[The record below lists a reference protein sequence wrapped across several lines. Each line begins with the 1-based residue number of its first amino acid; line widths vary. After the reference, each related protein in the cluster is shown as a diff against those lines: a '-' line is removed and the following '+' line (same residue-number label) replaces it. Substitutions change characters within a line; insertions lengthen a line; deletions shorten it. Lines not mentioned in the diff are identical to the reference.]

1 MGFQRAYLTFGRGLG
16 GQYPLARV
24 VDSDYEKGKKG
35 KIMLEYGISKSDLKE
50 INRAQVMRTIWEFG
64 PISRADIA
72 SRLCITRAAIT
83 LITNEMIEDGL
94 LIEIGKNNVY
104 DEYGSNKGR
113 RKILLDISTDICFQM
128 GIYVDRYNVSI
139 GLANINGDI
148 LEKEN
153 FSIMNDISSDE
164 IAEAAEAA
172 VRRILQN
179 SCLKEKQITG
189 IGIGLMPAMP
199 DCILKDAK
207 KGRQCFDKLQRAF
220 YERME
225 IPVFVGDAISQFSVF
240 CWSKHKR
247 TCKQSKSIFLYSD
260 DENIYLNNIS
270 NMPSVFE
277 NLTDTVNVNSLCIN
291 SQGIAGTE
299 LTRAGIGRKVAGIYS
314 KSKTP
319 ALYKIT
325 AGDIRRVTIA
335 QIMTAVSLGDES
347 LKVLR
352 EELLDELCILMNNA
366 VVISGANNIYFY
378 KFDFMEQ
385 QLNELKEHYKC
396 KFGSA
401 VCTELN
407 ICDITDDHRFIC
419 GCFYAVLRGMFKI
432 M

>member
-1 MGFQRAYLTFGRGLG
+1 
-16 GQYPLARV
+16 
-24 VDSDYEKGKKG
+24 
-35 KIMLEYGISKSDLKE
+35 MLEYGISKSDLKE

-83 LITNEMIEDGL
+83 LITNEMIADGL
-94 LIEIGKNNVY
+94 LVEIGKSNVY
-104 DEYGSNKGR
+104 DEYSSSKGR
-113 RKILLDISTDICFQM
+113 RKILLDISTDTCFQM
-128 GIYVDRYNVSI
+128 GIYIDRYNVSV

-153 FSIMNDISSDE
+153 FSIMNDISSYE
-164 IAEAAEAA
+164 LAEAAEAA
-172 VRRILQN
+172 IRRILQN

-189 IGIGLMPAMP
+189 IGIGLMPDMP
-199 DCILKDAK
+199 DCILKDAEND
-207 KGRQCFDKLQRAF
+207 RQYFDKLQKAF
-220 YERME
+220 YERMG
-225 IPVFVGDAISQFSVF
+225 IPVFVGDALSQFSAF
-240 CWSKHKR
+240 CWGQHKR
-247 TCKQSKSIFLYSD
+247 TCKQNKSVFLYSD
-260 DENIYLNNIS
+260 DENIYLNSIL

-277 NLTDTVNVNSLCIN
+277 KLTDTVNINSLYIN

-299 LTRAGIGRKVAGIYS
+299 LTRTGICRKATGIYS

-325 AGDIRRVTIA
+325 AGDIRGVSIA
-335 QIMTAVSLGDES
+335 RIMTAVSLGDEP

-378 KFDFMEQ
+378 KFDFTKQ
-385 QLNELKEHYKC
+385 QLNELREHYKC

>member
-1 MGFQRAYLTFGRGLG
+1 
-16 GQYPLARV
+16 
-24 VDSDYEKGKKG
+24 
-35 KIMLEYGISKSDLKE
+35 MLEHGISKYDLKE

-83 LITNEMIEDGL
+83 LITNEMIADGF

-104 DEYGSNKGR
+104 DEYGCSKGR
-113 RKILLDISTDICFQM
+113 RKILLDINADTCFQM
-128 GIYVDRYNVSI
+128 GIYIDRYNVSV

-153 FSIMNDISSDE
+153 FSIMNDISSYE
-164 IAEAAEAA
+164 LAEAAKAA

-199 DCILKDAK
+199 DCILNDAEN
-207 KGRQCFDKLQRAF
+207 GRQCFDKLQRAL
-220 YERME
+220 YERIG
-225 IPVFVGDAISQFSVF
+225 IPVFVGDALSQFSVF
-240 CWSKHKR
+240 CWSQHKH
-247 TCKQSKSIFLYSD
+247 TCGHHKSIFLYSD

-277 NLTDTVNVNSLCIN
+277 KLTDTVNVNSLFIN
-291 SQGIAGTE
+291 SQGIVGTE
-299 LTRAGIGRKVAGIYS
+299 LTRTGICRKTAGIYS

-325 AGDIRRVTIA
+325 AGDIRGVSIA
-335 QIMTAVSLGDES
+335 RIMTAVSLGDEA
-347 LKVLR
+347 LKALR
-352 EELLDELCILMNNA
+352 EDLLDELCILMNNA

-378 KFDFMEQ
+378 KFDFTKQ
-385 QLNELKEHYKC
+385 QLNELREYYKC
-396 KFGSA
+396 RFGSK

-432 M
+432 K